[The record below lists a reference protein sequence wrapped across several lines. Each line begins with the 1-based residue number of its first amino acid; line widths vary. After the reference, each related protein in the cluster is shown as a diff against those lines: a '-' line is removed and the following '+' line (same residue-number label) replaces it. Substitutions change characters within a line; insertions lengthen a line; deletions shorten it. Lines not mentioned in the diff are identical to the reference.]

1 MRKGVRLFRERVSS
15 ILLGSHSEPVRLISS
30 STQKK
35 PEDWTV
41 PGSSYLTP
49 ACGISVRE
57 KHYLRV
63 NLCAVRPVHHRL
75 VETTFGGTSLPEMS
89 HAATDVFIILPR
101 KFSLFNF
108 FNTFPQLYFVTEDV
122 NYLLPGFFVSIVL
135 SINQFYFYCSFQQQ
149 GFSKCFT
156 SQRHK
161 ITEPT
166 VNN

>member
-1 MRKGVRLFRERVSS
+1 M
-15 ILLGSHSEPVRLISS
+15 RLISS

-122 NYLLPGFFVSIVL
+122 NYLLPGFFVSMRGI
-135 SINQFYFYCSFQQQ
+135 INQSLLFLLHISATRLFKVLYITKTQNHRTHSQQL
-149 GFSKCFT
+149 
-156 SQRHK
+156 RLY
-161 ITEPT
+161 I
-166 VNN
+166 